1 MCGSN
6 PIAPKI
12 LDMGYRIPV
21 LRTEG
26 SSYYGINDETR
37 SVLRVA
43 VRLNGAM
50 SEAQHGNFSINASV
64 DITVFTPRQC
74 RRPDLFNPR
83 PQDPQSSVIDED
95 VVYDTMLE
103 EPNVYAIGDALISAK
118 PAIAQIKRTS
128 LYTSNGEP
136 MYLVNA
142 IPLFKVLKD
151 RASPAGAHTSSEEPA
166 ATTQRT

>member
-1 MCGSN
+1 
-6 PIAPKI
+6 
-12 LDMGYRIPV
+12 MGYRIPV

-26 SSYYGINDETR
+26 GSYYGINDDTG

-50 SEAQHGNFSINASV
+50 SEEQHGNFSINASV
-64 DITVFTPRQC
+64 DITVFTPKQR
-74 RRPDLFNPR
+74 RRPDLFKPG
-83 PQDPQSSVIDED
+83 PQNPQSSVVDED
-95 VVYDTMLE
+95 VGYDAMLE
-103 EPNVYAIGDALISAK
+103 EPNVYAVGDALISAR

-142 IPLFKVLKD
+142 VPLFKVLKD
-151 RASPAGAHTSSEEPA
+151 GAPA
-166 ATTQRT
+166 AGDHDPRARRVATVRRH